1 MSTMEVAQSLKTA
14 HLELVYERALRQA
27 ERIYEEERV
36 RALRVQ
42 LLLLEDENEELQEH
56 AMKQEDQQV
65 FLEETN
71 EELLD
76 SVAAAETELLQTQMD
91 LKARERDLDHL
102 KAEVKALNAASADAT
117 KLLSEKLSLSRELN
131 ALKPELEH
139 LKSQSSTQQKLLS
152 EKLALQREL
161 ASVQVEL
168 ETERRAVQRIKER
181 QTVQNDA
188 ESQAELDEL
197 TKDLARARREAQK
210 MQREAAAE
218 VDDLKNELAQ
228 AKRGAERSNEETS
241 AEMSEMK
248 KELAKAKRE
257 VQKLDRENRRR
268 VAEWEEEK
276 ESLEIKLDSFR
287 NKLKATKDELQE
299 AQEEIEKM
307 QAAKMAQSAEL
318 TKARINGNAVPNP
331 RKRNV
336 ARFDPDMTIGTP
348 GHGGA
353 AAKKQRF
360 SVNPGDKSTF
370 SMTPFLNR
378 TLSILPETPAES
390 EEQDSNNNKDNKDM
404 SLARDEDAAQKLTT
418 NKVEA
423 SKQKPAKSTAA
434 RKPAQKKDK
443 QVQPLKE
450 STNSK
455 ANAGAAKK
463 PSLEKLVEQDSDMD
477 SDQENGETTKQ
488 TSEDGRDSN
497 VSIGEQQPKKTKA
510 LKRANI
516 FDEEDTAPPAP
527 KVRTIGNST
536 VGALALGRIS
546 LKAKPNSKGKVLAEF
561 SPLKKDRRA
570 MV

>member
-1 MSTMEVAQSLKTA
+1 MTTAEVSQSLKTA
-14 HLELVYERALRQA
+14 HLELVYERALREA

-42 LLLLEDENEELQEH
+42 LLLLEDENEDLQEH

-76 SVAAAETELLQTQMD
+76 SVAAAETELQQTQMD

-102 KAEVKALNAASADAT
+102 KAEVRALNAASADAT

-131 ALKPELEH
+131 TLKPELEH

-161 ASVQVEL
+161 SSVQVEL
-168 ETERRAVQRIKER
+168 ETERRAVQRIKEKHA
-181 QTVQNDA
+181 VQNDA
-188 ESQAELDEL
+188 ANQAELDEL
-197 TKDLARARREAQK
+197 GKELARAKREAQK
-210 MQREAAAE
+210 AQRETAAE
-218 VDDLKNELAQ
+218 IEDLKNELAH

-241 AEMSEMK
+241 AEVLEMK

-257 VQKLDRENRRR
+257 GQKLDRENRRR

-276 ESLEIKLDSFR
+276 ESLELKLDSLR

-331 RKRNV
+331 RKRNI

-353 AAKKQRF
+353 AAKKQRV

-390 EEQDSNNNKDNKDM
+390 EQQDSNTR
-404 SLARDEDAAQKLTT
+404 RDSSPDREEDVTKQIALKA
-418 NKVEA
+418 EA
-423 SKQKPAKSTAA
+423 KKQKPAKSAAA

-443 QVQPLKE
+443 QAQPLRE
-450 STNSK
+450 TTNNK
-455 ANAGAAKK
+455 ANAAAKK
-463 PSLEKLVEQDSDMD
+463 PSLDKVIEQDSDVD
-477 SDQENGETTKQ
+477 SDQENSGSTKQ
-488 TSEDGRDSN
+488 ISEDSRDLSL
-497 VSIGEQQPKKTKA
+497 STGEQAPKKTKG

-516 FDEEDTAPPAP
+516 FDEEDSAPAAP
-527 KVRTIGNST
+527 KVRTIGSTT

-570 MV
+570 VLE

>member
-76 SVAAAETELLQTQMD
+76 SVAAAETELLQSQMD

-168 ETERRAVQRIKER
+168 ETERRAVQRIKEK

-188 ESQAELDEL
+188 ESQAELNEL
-197 TKDLARARREAQK
+197 TKELARARREAQK

-218 VDDLKNELAQ
+218 IDDLKNELAQ

-241 AEMSEMK
+241 AEVSEMK

-257 VQKLDRENRRR
+257 AQKLDRENRRR

-390 EEQDSNNNKDNKDM
+390 EEQDSNNNKDM
-404 SLARDEDAAQKLTT
+404 SPDRDEDAAQKLTT
-418 NKVEA
+418 RKVEA
-423 SKQKPAKSTAA
+423 PKQKPAKPPAA
-434 RKPAQKKDK
+434 RKPTQKKDK

-455 ANAGAAKK
+455 ANAAAKK

-477 SDQENGETTKQ
+477 SDQENNETTKQ
-488 TSEDGRDSN
+488 TSEDSRDSN
-497 VSIGEQQPKKTKA
+497 VSNSEQQPKKTKA